1 LEATSKR
8 YTVTLSINARNLFNN
23 VNAQV
28 PSAVLNPPTASF
40 PASASAFFA
49 VPNAP
54 AGGPYSSGA
63 ANRQIFLQA
72 SFGF

>member
-1 LEATSKR
+1 
-8 YTVTLSINARNLFNN
+8 LSINARNLFNN

-28 PSAVLNPPTASF
+28 PSAVLNPPTTTS

-49 VPNAP
+49 VPNAL
-54 AGGPYSSGA
+54 AGGPFSSGS